1 MINWSAMTEAQ
12 ILLFALILLRMI
24 GFVFSSAIFGTEL
37 LNTSVKILLSLVL
50 AVLVFA
56 PVKTGPVNYDLIS
69 HEIIGLAAREIFIG
83 LIMGFLT
90 KLFFFIV
97 TMAGDLVSVSIGLS
111 SSQLFNPMLGSSGN
125 VVDQFYSTLGTLVF
139 LSIGGHHMLL
149 SSLVQSFELIQVG
162 QLSLNVSVLGDV
174 VFYGQEVLVMAIK
187 MCAPV
192 IITALLINV
201 SMGILGRAVPQI
213 NVLVTGVPV
222 SVMLGLLVMFV
233 CLPLLVVEMN
243 GVMDITA
250 EKLFF
255 IMKKL

>member
-12 ILLFALILLRMI
+12 ILLFALIFLRMI
-24 GFVFSSAIFGTEL
+24 GFVLSSAIFGMEL

-56 PVKTGPVNYDLIS
+56 PIKSSTVDYSLIS
-69 HEIIGLAAREIFIG
+69 NEIVGLAIREVFVG
-83 LIMGFLT
+83 LTLGFLT

-97 TMAGDLVSVSIGLS
+97 TMAGDMVSISIGLS

-139 LSIGGHHMLL
+139 LAIGGHHMLL
-149 SSLVQSFELIQVG
+149 SSLVQSYDLIQVG
-162 QLSLNVSVLGDV
+162 RMSLNVGVLAEV
-174 VFYGQEVLVMAIK
+174 VSFGQEVFVMAIK
-187 MCAPV
+187 MSAPV
-192 IITALLINV
+192 IVTALLTNI

-222 SVMLGLLVMFV
+222 SVMLGLLVMFI

-243 GVMDITA
+243 GVVDITA